1 MDFMAG
7 DSERPAMCERR
18 THSPIQISRTGM
30 VHFNAVL
37 TRQTFADMVAGFT
50 GAWPKIGTTE
60 SWEHATDLLL
70 HVAHTSVDSLGRG
83 RSLRAKITKRDSIQ

>member
-7 DSERPAMCERR
+7 DSERPAMYGRR
-18 THSPIQISRTGM
+18 THSPKQISRTGM

-50 GAWPKIGTTE
+50 GA
-60 SWEHATDLLL
+60 
-70 HVAHTSVDSLGRG
+70 
-83 RSLRAKITKRDSIQ
+83 